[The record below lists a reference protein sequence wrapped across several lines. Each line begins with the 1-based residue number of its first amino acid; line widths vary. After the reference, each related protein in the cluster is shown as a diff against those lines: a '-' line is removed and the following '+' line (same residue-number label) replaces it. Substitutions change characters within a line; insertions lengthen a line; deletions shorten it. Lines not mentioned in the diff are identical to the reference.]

1 MTETNPRI
9 SAEVR
14 AEAIEWLIAFSEG
27 DADARARARFNE
39 WLRRSPEHVATYLRV
54 SAFWQD
60 ADRIEPKHRRDID
73 KLVAEARAE
82 SNVYPL
88 GRGLPAAPVGRWRR
102 RVSLRAVVAA
112 AVVLIVVGIA
122 TLWLTGAR
130 MPTYAT
136 EVGEL
141 RTITLDDGSV
151 VTLDAASRMSVSFT
165 RTQRLIELSEGQALF
180 RVAKDPAR
188 PFVVNSNNTRVTV
201 LGTQFDVNRKS
212 NGTVV
217 TVLEGRVSVAG
228 PPREPLAHTLD
239 SGPMLVSAGEQ
250 AIVTPA
256 QASKH
261 RSLNPANATAW
272 TTGLLVFDS
281 EPLREVARAFNRQNT
296 KHLVVADPE
305 LQELR
310 ISGVFPATAAGRI
323 AAFLQQRFA
332 VQVIETDTE
341 IRIEKPQG

>member
-1 MTETNPRI
+1 MKDSNPRI

-27 DADARARARFNE
+27 DSDASARARFNE
-39 WLRRSPEHVATYLRV
+39 WLRRSPEHVATYLRI

-60 ADRIEPKHRRDID
+60 ADRIEPRHLRDIE
-73 KLVAEARAE
+73 KLVKDACAE

-88 GRGLPAAPVGRWRR
+88 APGIPGGHIARLPRR
-102 RVSLRAVVAA
+102 ASFRALVAA
-112 AVVLIVVGIA
+112 ALGVIVVSLA
-122 TLWLTGAR
+122 TLTALRT
-130 MPTYAT
+130 PTYTT

-141 RTITLDDGSV
+141 RTITLGDGSV
-151 VTLDAASRMSVSFT
+151 VTLDAASRISVSFT
-165 RTQRLIELSEGQALF
+165 RTQRSIELSDGQALF
-180 RVAKDPAR
+180 RVAKDPGR
-188 PFVVNSNNTRVTV
+188 PFVVKSNNTRVTAV
-201 LGTQFDVNRKS
+201 GTQFDVNRKS

-228 PPREPLAHTLD
+228 PPQEPAARTLD
-239 SGPMLVSAGEQ
+239 TGPILVSAGEQ
-250 AIVTPA
+250 AIVTSA

-261 RSLNPANATAW
+261 RALNPANATAW

-296 KHLVVADPE
+296 KPLIVADPE

-310 ISGVFPATAAGRI
+310 ISGVFPATGAGRI
-323 AAFLQQRFA
+323 AEFLHQRFA
-332 VQVIETDTE
+332 VQVIETDTG
-341 IRIEKPQG
+341 IRIERPRS